1 MKSSKKKK
9 KCAINQN
16 EKLDKKKKGRYWNK
30 KEKDLRTKVKERKPL
45 DV

>member
-16 EKLDKKKKGRYWNK
+16 EILDKKKGRYWNK